1 MSNLRWNAHINDIVS
16 RCSKKIN
23 MMKQFKYEL
32 DRKSLETIYMSFIRP
47 TMEYGDALYAG
58 TYDSDLCKL
67 DRLQL
72 DAMRVVTGATEK
84 SNIGL
89 LYDDLGWS
97 TLEFSRNQHCL
108 AFMYK
113 IVNELTPTYLSE
125 LLPQRIDIGNAGRQ
139 LRSVKNDLI
148 PVPFTRTET
157 FRRSFFPYTIR
168 LWNKLDKTI
177 RDRSSLDS
185 FKNAL
190 KGPPKD
196 KNELFYFGKRMPSIY
211 HTRLRLGCSK
221 LNVHLCYNL
230 HVVPSPQ
237 CQCGSPL
244 EDPEHFFFTCPTF
257 YAQRTTLLNTIN
269 RISNNINVRT
279 LLYGDP
285 EISLE
290 HNKILF
296 AAVQQY
302 CLDTHM
308 FD

>member
-1 MSNLRWNAHINDIVS
+1 
-16 RCSKKIN
+16 
-23 MMKQFKYEL
+23 
-32 DRKSLETIYMSFIRP
+32 
-47 TMEYGDALYAG
+47 MEYGDNLYAA
-58 TYDSDLCKL
+58 TYVSDLCKL
-67 DRLQL
+67 DRLQV

-97 TLEFSRNQHCL
+97 TLESRRYQHCL
-108 AFMYK
+108 TFMYK
-113 IVNELTPTYLSE
+113 IVNDLTPTYLSE
-125 LLPQRIDIGNAGRQ
+125 LLPQRINVGMQ
-139 LRSVKNDLI
+139 LRSTKNDLI

-157 FRRSFFPYTIR
+157 FSRSFFPHTTR
-168 LWNKLDKTI
+168 LWNKLDKSI
-177 RDRSSLDS
+177 RDSPSLDT
-185 FKNAL
+185 FKKAL
-190 KGPPKD
+190 KGPVKE
-196 KNELFYFGKRMPSIY
+196 KNVLFYFGKRMSSI
-211 HTRLRLGCSK
+211 HHSRLRLGCSK

-244 EDPEHFFFTCPTF
+244 EDPEHFFFSCPTF
-257 YAQRTTLLNTIN
+257 YAHRMTLLNTIN

-290 HNKILF
+290 NNKILF

-302 CLDTHM
+302 CTDTHR